1 MPDLIFEDA
10 RLVSIYD
17 SLDGPRKDLD
27 HYISI
32 VKELGAKSL
41 LDVGCGTGS
50 LACLLAERGL
60 KITGVDPARASLD
73 FARTKSNANHVQ
85 WILGDATT
93 LPPLTVDLA
102 IMTGNVAQ
110 VFVTDQSW
118 QETLAGIRKALHPDG
133 YFVFEVRDP
142 AKKAWLEWSRD
153 KTYQRVNIPN
163 VGFVEAWCEVNDVS
177 NETVSFRWTYI
188 FEADGKTIS
197 SDSTLRFRERDEVEN
212 SLKKSGFLVKE
223 IRDAPDR
230 PGKEFVFITTPVAK

>member
-1 MPDLIFEDA
+1 MPDLIFEDV

-17 SLDGPRKDLD
+17 ALDGPRQDLD

-32 VKELGAKSL
+32 VKEFGAQSV

-50 LACLLAERGL
+50 LACLLAESGL
-60 KITGVDPARASLD
+60 KIAGVDPARASLD
-73 FARTKSNANHVQ
+73 FARTKPNADHVQ

-102 IMTGNVAQ
+102 LMTGNVAQ

-118 QETLAGIRKALHPDG
+118 QETLNCIRKALNRNGHL
-133 YFVFEVRDP
+133 VFEVRDP
-142 AKKAWLEWSRD
+142 AKKAWLEWTRD
-153 KTYQRVNIPN
+153 KTYQRINIPN
-163 VGFVEAWCEVNDVS
+163 VGFVKVWCEVKDVS
-177 NETVSFRWTYI
+177 METVSFRWTYI
-188 FEADGKTIS
+188 FETDGKTIS

-212 SLKKSGFLVKE
+212 SLEKSGFIVKE

-230 PGKEFVFITTPVAK
+230 PGKEFVFIAIPAAK